1 MITQIRKKDKIII
14 SVRHGVSS
22 TCVKKK
28 KGKKTEQRNITAHLA
43 CVKRVDMYIM
53 CT

>member
-28 KGKKTEQRNITAHLA
+28 KGEKTE
-43 CVKRVDMYIM
+43 KRGKNGEIAVRLTVIMYIM